1 MLIQR
6 SPSLVLKL
14 WKTKWGAASL
24 TLPMSGM
31 SCLIKEVQHTTV
43 QFVLPI
49 ILPHNDIRHGEVG
62 SGPVGKVAD
71 NQAVRHT
78 AVFVNHKEVRHRIC
92 SKKHMKC
99 TLIDI
104 QLLILNTCKLPSA
117 V

>member
-78 AVFVNHKEVRHRIC
+78 AVLVNHKEVRHRIC
-92 SKKHMKC
+92 SKKHLKC